1 MRHLLRAFLP
11 LLFGFFIGGALGFSS
26 APRPRSVSM
35 LTSADGHCTTAKFFT
50 PTTSAMTIATP
61 KLTRPS
67 ITALHAEGDDGGAAD
82 PGDIIARKIIVVGD
96 VDGGYYRSC
105 VKNEVSL

>member
-1 MRHLLRAFLP
+1 MRHLLAFLP
-11 LLFGFFIGGALGFSS
+11 LFFGFFISGALGFSS
-26 APRPRSVSM
+26 APRPRVAHT
-35 LTSADGHCTTAKFFT
+35 LTSADGHCTTAKIFT

-61 KLTRPS
+61 KLMRHS
-67 ITALHAEGDDGGAAD
+67 ITVLHAEGGDGGAAD
-82 PGDIIARKIIVVGD
+82 PSDIIARKIIVVGD